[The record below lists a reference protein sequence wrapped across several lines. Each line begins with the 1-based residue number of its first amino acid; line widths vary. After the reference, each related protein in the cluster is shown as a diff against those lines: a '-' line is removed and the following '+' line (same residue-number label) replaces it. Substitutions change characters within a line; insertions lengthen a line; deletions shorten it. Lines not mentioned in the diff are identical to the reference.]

1 MASGNDTAS
10 AIAPPPAIEL
20 PQRNGLTAFCHV
32 INAIVM
38 REVRTR
44 FGQSHFG
51 YARAIL
57 EPAIFIVGF
66 VLIWKIL
73 GRASPIAVP
82 VELFFLCS
90 LFPFS
95 AFTRAWDY
103 TSNAIKANAG
113 LMIFPVVRPLDFFV
127 ARSLLEAATQLLVLV
142 ILATAVHGLFGEPRH
157 LPDNLLGVLG
167 AVTAVLLLGAGIGL
181 TTGCIAM
188 EFPSVDL
195 VMPLLRR
202 FMFFTSGVFFIADS
216 LPGVLQTYLYWNPVL
231 HATEWFRSAY
241 FSESHSQFMD
251 LDFLWGCVIA
261 ILVLGL
267 VLERR
272 LYRKGYV

>member
-1 MASGNDTAS
+1 MASGNDTAP
-10 AIAPPPAIEL
+10 ATPPPPAIEL

-51 YARAIL
+51 YARALL
-57 EPAIFIVGF
+57 EPAVFMAGF
-66 VLIWKIL
+66 VMIWMVL

-82 VELFFLCS
+82 VELFFLTS
-90 LFPFS
+90 LFPYS
-95 AFTRAWDY
+95 AFTRTWDY
-103 TSNAIKANAG
+103 TSNAVSANTG
-113 LMIFPVVRPLDFFV
+113 LLMFPVVRPLDFFV
-127 ARSLLEAATQLLVLV
+127 ARTLLESATQLLVLV
-142 ILATAVHGLFGEPRH
+142 ILATLVHGLFCQPQH

-167 AVTAVLLLGAGIGL
+167 ALAAVLLLGAGAGL
-181 TTGCIAM
+181 LIGCIAM
-188 EFPSVDL
+188 EFPSVMV

-202 FMFFTSGVFFIADS
+202 LLFFTSGVFFIADS
-216 LPGVLQTYLYWNPVL
+216 LPDILKTYLYWNPVL

-251 LDFLWGCVIA
+251 LDFLWSCVIA
-261 ILVLGL
+261 VLVLGL

-272 LYRKGYV
+272 LYRKGYM